1 MSQHFYKQHS
11 RSHSTMATTAQDHL
25 DIGGRIN
32 WLASLKTE
40 FTPARNFRRTSIIC
54 TIGPKTNSVE
64 AINKLRDAGLNVA
77 RMNFSHGSY
86 EYHQSV
92 IDNVRAAEAAHAGR
106 PVAIALDTKGPEIR
120 TGNTAGDVDIP
131 ISVGTVMNFTTDEK
145 YMTACDTS
153 NMYVDYKNITKVIQP
168 GRVIYVDDGVLA
180 FDVLSIKDDK
190 TVEVRARNNGFIS
203 SRKGV
208 NLPNTDVDLPALS
221 EKDKADLRFGVK
233 NNVDMVFASFIRRA
247 QDIEDI
253 REVLGEQGK
262 KIQIIAK
269 IENRQGLN
277 NFAEILEATDGVMVA
292 RGDLGIEIPAA
303 EVFAAQK
310 KMIAMCN
317 VAGKPV
323 ICATQMLESMI
334 KNPRPTRAE
343 ISDVG
348 NAVTDGADC
357 VMLSGETAKGNYP
370 AESVHEMHE
379 ASLKAENTIPYV
391 SHFEEL
397 CTLVKRPVSPVE
409 SCAMAAVRAS
419 LDLAAGGIIVLSTSG
434 DSARLLSKYRP
445 VCPIFMVTRNPT
457 TSRFSHLYRG
467 VYPFLYP
474 EQKPD
479 FETVNWQEDVDKRI
493 KWAVTNAIK
502 LGTLAEGD
510 TVVVVQGWK
519 GGMGNTNTLRIVRA
533 DPAHLGIGQME

>member
-1 MSQHFYKQHS
+1 MAHPLRQ
-11 RSHSTMATTAQDHL
+11 RSESIIASKAMDHL
-25 DIGGRIN
+25 DSGGKIA
-32 WLASLKTE
+32 WLASLDTAYQPEKML
-40 FTPARNFRRTSIIC
+40 RRTSIIC

-64 AINKLRDAGLNVA
+64 AINKLRSAGLNVV

-92 IDNVRAAEAAHAGR
+92 IDNARAAVTAQAGR

-120 TGNTAGDVDIP
+120 TGNTVGDADLPIEAGKI
-131 ISVGTVMNFTTDEK
+131 INITTDEK
-145 YMTACDTS
+145 YITACDTD
-153 NMYVDYKNITKVIQP
+153 NMYVDYKNITKVIKP
-168 GRVIYVDDGVLA
+168 GRIIYVDDGVLA
-180 FDVLSIKDDK
+180 FDVLSIKDEQNIECR
-190 TVEVRARNNGFIS
+190 TRNNGFIS

-221 EKDKADLRFGVK
+221 EKDKNDLRFGVK

-247 QDIEDI
+247 QDIKDI
-253 REVLGEQGK
+253 RTVLGEDGK
-262 KIQIIAK
+262 NIQIIAK

-277 NFAEILEATDGVMVA
+277 NFPEILAETDGVMVA

-310 KMIAMCN
+310 KLIAMCN
-317 VAGKPV
+317 LAGKPV

-357 VMLSGETAKGNYP
+357 VMLSGETAKGAYP
-370 AESVHEMHE
+370 AEAVSEMHE
-379 ASLKAENTIPYV
+379 ACLKAENSIPYV

-397 CTLVKRPVSPVE
+397 CSVVKRPVRVVE

-419 LDLAAGGIIVLSTSG
+419 LDLGAGGIIVLSTSG
-434 DSARLLSKYRP
+434 ESARLLSKYRP
-445 VCPIFMVTRNPT
+445 VCPIFMVTRNER
-457 TSRFSHLYRG
+457 TSRFSHLWRG
-467 VYPFLYP
+467 VYPFWFP
-474 EQKPD
+474 EAKPD
-479 FETVNWQEDVDKRI
+479 FAKVNWQEDVDKRI
-493 KWAVTNAIK
+493 KWAIK
-502 LGTLAEGD
+502 QALELKTLTIGD

-519 GGMGNTNTLRIVRA
+519 GGMGNTNTVRIVRA
-533 DPAHLGIGQME
+533 DPEHLGIGQLS

>member
-1 MSQHFYKQHS
+1 MSQISKHS
-11 RSHSTMATTAQDHL
+11 RSFSIMATTAQDHL

-32 WLASLKTE
+32 WLASLNTA

-54 TIGPKTNSVE
+54 TIGPRTNSVE

-92 IDNVRAAEAAHAGR
+92 IDNVRAAEAAHPGR

-120 TGNTAGDVDIP
+120 TGNTAGDVDLP
-131 ISVGTVMNFTTDEK
+131 ISVGTVLNITTDEK
-145 YMTACDTS
+145 YLTACDTE

-247 QDIEDI
+247 QDIKDI
-253 REVLGEQGK
+253 RAVLGEEGK
-262 KIQIIAK
+262 QIQIIAK

-277 NFAEILEATDGVMVA
+277 NFAEILEETDGVMVA

-457 TSRFSHLYRG
+457 ASRFSHLYRG

-474 EQKPD
+474 EGKPD

-493 KWAVTNAIK
+493 KWAVSHAIQ
-502 LGTLAEGD
+502 LGTLAAGD

-533 DPAHLGIGQME
+533 DPEHLGIGQMA

>member
-1 MSQHFYKQHS
+1 M
-11 RSHSTMATTAQDHL
+11 
-25 DIGGRIN
+25 I
-32 WLASLKTE
+32 
-40 FTPARNFRRTSIIC
+40 
-54 TIGPKTNSVE
+54 
-64 AINKLRDAGLNVA
+64 AIR
-77 RMNFSHGSY
+77 
-86 EYHQSV
+86 
-92 IDNVRAAEAAHAGR
+92 
-106 PVAIALDTKGPEIR
+106 
-120 TGNTAGDVDIP
+120 
-131 ISVGTVMNFTTDEK
+131 
-145 YMTACDTS
+145 
-153 NMYVDYKNITKVIQP
+153 YVDYKNITKVIQP
-168 GRVIYVDDGVLA
+168 GRIIYVDDGVLG

-221 EKDKADLRFGVK
+221 EKDKSDLRFGVK
-233 NNVDMVFASFIRRA
+233 NQVDMIFASFIRRG
-247 QDIEDI
+247 QDIKDI
-253 REVLGEQGK
+253 RAILGEEGK
-262 KIQIIAK
+262 NIQIIAK

-277 NFAEILEATDGVMVA
+277 NFKEILEETDGVMVA

-317 VAGKPV
+317 LAGKPV

-357 VMLSGETAKGNYP
+357 VMLSGETAKGSYP
-370 AESVHEMHE
+370 NEAVREMHE
-379 ASLKAENTIPYV
+379 ACLKAENTIPYV
-391 SHFEEL
+391 SHFEEM
-397 CTLVKRPVSPVE
+397 CSLVKRPVTTVE

-419 LDLAAGGIIVLSTSG
+419 LDLGAGGIIVLSTSG
-434 DSARLLSKYRP
+434 VSARLLSKYRP
-445 VCPIFMVTRNPT
+445 VCPIFMVTRNAT
-457 TSRFSHLYRG
+457 TSRFAHLYRG
-467 VYPFLYP
+467 VYPFLFP

-479 FETVNWQEDVDKRI
+479 FDKVNWQEDVDKRI
-493 KWAVTNAIK
+493 KWAVMQALELK
-502 LGTLAEGD
+502 TLTAGD

-533 DPAHLGIGQME
+533 DPQHLGIGQM

>member
-1 MSQHFYKQHS
+1 MSQIPKPS
-11 RSHSTMATTAQDHL
+11 RTVSIMATTAQEHL
-25 DIGGRIN
+25 EIGGRIN
-32 WLASLKTE
+32 WLASLNTA
-40 FTPARNFRRTSIIC
+40 FTPARNFRRTAIIC

-64 AINKLRDAGLNVA
+64 ALNKLRDAGLNVA

-92 IDNVRAAEAAHAGR
+92 IDNVREAVKVHPGR

-120 TGNTAGDVDIP
+120 TGNTTGDADIP
-131 ISVGTVMNFTTDEK
+131 ITVGTVMNITTDEK
-145 YMTACDTS
+145 YITACDTQ

-233 NNVDMVFASFIRRA
+233 NGVDMVFASFIRRA
-247 QDIEDI
+247 QDIKDI
-253 REVLGEQGK
+253 RDVLGPEGK
-262 KIQIIAK
+262 QIQIIAK

-277 NFAEILEATDGVMVA
+277 NFAEILEETDGVMVA

-317 VAGKPV
+317 IAGKPV

-370 AESVHEMHE
+370 AESVREMHE

-419 LDLAAGGIIVLSTSG
+419 LDLGAGGIIVLSTSG

-445 VCPIFMVTRNPT
+445 ICPIFMVTRNPT

-493 KWAVTNAIK
+493 KWAVTHAIE
-502 LGTLAEGD
+502 LGTLTAGD

-533 DPAHLGIGQME
+533 DPDHLGIGQMA

>member
-1 MSQHFYKQHS
+1 MSQIPQLS
-11 RSHSTMATTAQDHL
+11 RTTSIMATTVQDHL

-32 WLASLKTE
+32 WLASLNTA
-40 FTPARNFRRTSIIC
+40 FTPARNFRRTAIIC

-64 AINKLRDAGLNVA
+64 ALNKLRDAGLNVA

-92 IDNVRAAEAAHAGR
+92 IDNVRAAVAAKPGR

-120 TGNTAGDVDIP
+120 TGNTTGDADIP
-131 ISVGTVMNFTTDEK
+131 ISAGTVMNFTTDEK
-145 YMTACDTS
+145 YITSCDTQ

-233 NNVDMVFASFIRRA
+233 NGVDMVFASFIRRA
-247 QDIEDI
+247 QDIKDI
-253 REVLGEQGK
+253 RDVLGPEGK
-262 KIQIIAK
+262 QIQIIAK

-277 NFAEILEATDGVMVA
+277 NFAEILEETDGVMVA

-317 VAGKPV
+317 IAGKPV

-370 AESVHEMHE
+370 AESVREMHE

-397 CTLVKRPVSPVE
+397 CTLVKRPVAPVE
-409 SCAMAAVRAS
+409 ACAMAAVRAS
-419 LDLAAGGIIVLSTSG
+419 LDLGAGGIIVLSTSG

-445 VCPIFMVTRNPT
+445 ICPIFMVTRNAT

-493 KWAVTNAIK
+493 KWAVTHAIE
-502 LGTLAEGD
+502 LGTLTAGD

-533 DPAHLGIGQME
+533 DPDHLGIGQME